1 MNQPFRA
8 FTRPSTWS
16 DARAAGV
23 CFLAVCGRVSAVLS
37 AIAVVHACRLLV
49 VSSEV
54 TS

>member
-8 FTRPSTWS
+8 LNRPSTWS

-23 CFLAVCGRVSAVLS
+23 YFLAVCGRASAVPS
-37 AIAVVHACRLLV
+37 VIPVVHACRLLV